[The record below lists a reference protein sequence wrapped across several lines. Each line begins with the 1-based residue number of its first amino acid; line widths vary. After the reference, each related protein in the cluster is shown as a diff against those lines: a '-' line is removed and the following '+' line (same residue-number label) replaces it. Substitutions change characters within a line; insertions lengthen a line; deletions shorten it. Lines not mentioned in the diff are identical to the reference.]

1 MRNNEKFIKNW
12 EKYRKK
18 GKAKYILTSLIVL
31 TIGYW
36 SMITVLTIAQG
47 KELNQIT
54 KYSPVFI
61 GLITGNIIMLPINW
75 NRNEE
80 RYHKL
85 LQDK

>member
-1 MRNNEKFIKNW
+1 MRNNEKFIKGW

-18 GKAKYILTSLIVL
+18 GKIKYILTSIIVL

-36 SMITVLTIAQG
+36 SIVTVLTIAEG
-47 KELNQIT
+47 KELHQVT
-54 KYSPVFI
+54 KYFPVFI
-61 GLITGNIIMLPINW
+61 GLIIGNIIMLPINW
-75 NRNEE
+75 SRNEE